1 MHRAAR
7 SRRLKLVLVAMLTT
21 GAMGS
26 IAVPRV
32 WAIFTAQAGQIPA
45 SVSSGTLAID
55 AKVGA
60 GSACFSYN
68 GPASPGNVNSS
79 CTALYTYSP
88 STELYPGEPV
98 TIDVAIHNDGSLNVG
113 DLLLFLP
120 GGCTVTATGDAA
132 APAQGGG
139 NPCASGG
146 LQVSIEEDASSGGA
160 ALKCWYPASAGAC
173 SLTGNLSTLA
183 TATSVASA
191 LDLGSGPVSG
201 GTRFFRL
208 GVQEPSTASN
218 TLQGEAANFVV
229 AWHANS

>member
-1 MHRAAR
+1 MRRAAR
-7 SRRLKLVLVAMLTT
+7 SRRLKLLLVTMLAA

-32 WAIFTAQAGQIPA
+32 WAIFTAQAEQIPGA
-45 SVSSGTLAID
+45 ASSGTLVID

-68 GPASPGNVNSS
+68 GPASPGNVNTSCSS
-79 CTALYTYSP
+79 LFTYSP

-98 TIDVAIHNDGSLNVG
+98 TIDVAIHDDGSLNVG

-120 GGCTVTATGDAA
+120 GGCTVAATGDAA
-132 APAQGGG
+132 PAAQGGG

-146 LQVSIEEDASSGGA
+146 LQVSIQENASPGGS

-201 GTRFFRL
+201 STRFFTL
-208 GVQEPSTASN
+208 AVQEPSTASN
-218 TLQGEAANFVV
+218 TLQGEAASFVV

>member
-1 MHRAAR
+1 MRGAAR
-7 SRRLKLVLVAMLTT
+7 SRRLKLLLVATLAA

-45 SVSSGTLAID
+45 SASSGTLVID

-79 CTALYTYSP
+79 CQALYTYSP

-98 TIDVAIHNDGSLNVG
+98 TIDVAIHDDGSLDVG

-120 GGCTVTATGDAA
+120 GGCTVTTTGDV
-132 APAQGGG
+132 PTGTQGGG

-146 LQVSIEEDASSGGA
+146 LQVSIQENVSAGGA
-160 ALKCWYPASAGAC
+160 ALACWYPASSGAC

-201 GTRFFRL
+201 GTRFFTIAL
-208 GVQEPSTASN
+208 QEPSTASN